1 MPWLETAGDCEWLP
15 AWLVSLLR
23 RVLGLRASPRLL
35 VAVCSAQLVVL
46 VVGMFQQMNRTEC
59 QIAVPAGGPVVVEC
73 DTCIHRTLT
82 LRGFT
87 VNLAGA
93 VIICSGI
100 AAVLFRNQRLLAI
113 YSTCMLFFSGVIG
126 LVAVITSLEGPMLEV
141 AVSSISSLDEEC
153 IEIGEKMLENAHD
166 HASLA
171 ALGCLID
178 ALGAVLAIRSKEL
191 FSYEEIASNHAEVTR
206 AQSEL

>member
-1 MPWLETAGDCEWLP
+1 
-15 AWLVSLLR
+15 
-23 RVLGLRASPRLL
+23 
-35 VAVCSAQLVVL
+35 
-46 VVGMFQQMNRTEC
+46 
-59 QIAVPAGGPVVVEC
+59 VVVEC